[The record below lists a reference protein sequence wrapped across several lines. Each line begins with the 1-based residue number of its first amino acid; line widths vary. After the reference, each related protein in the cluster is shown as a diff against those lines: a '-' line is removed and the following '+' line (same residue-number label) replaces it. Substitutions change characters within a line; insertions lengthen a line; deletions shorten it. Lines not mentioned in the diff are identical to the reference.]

1 MYQVVW
7 PLQRE
12 DCRGGFQKK
21 KYSNEA
27 EETAS
32 LDMAARKQY
41 CSINFLGGFIAISTL
56 LFLVAGKA
64 SRIPKVTYYFSLIV
78 E

>member
-1 MYQVVW
+1 M
-7 PLQRE
+7 
-12 DCRGGFQKK
+12 
-21 KYSNEA
+21 
-27 EETAS
+27 AS

-64 SRIPKVTYYFSLIV
+64 RRILKVTYYFSLIV